1 MFVHCPLRALG
12 GTSAVFAPFALLR
25 GLHAFEWVCF
35 ALIELPN
42 AGAIEPQLIGFHL
55 NATAPFG
62 RQLFHCE
69 ANGITCM
76 WERSKLDR
84 PSARQ
89 GASGDEQISPGTI
102 IEGQHLAFM
111 PRYRASLRAAQ
122 PRSATV
128 SLASDC
134 AQARVTAELSCLLP
148 NVAAQPPFSTKPG

>member
-1 MFVHCPLRALG
+1 MPPRRSGDSSSIAKRM
-12 GTSAVFAPFALLR
+12 ALLACGK
-25 GLHAFEWVCF
+25 GLYWTG
-35 ALIELPN
+35 L
-42 AGAIEPQLIGFHL
+42 
-55 NATAPFG
+55 
-62 RQLFHCE
+62 R
-69 ANGITCM
+69 
-76 WERSKLDR
+76 
-84 PSARQ
+84 RQ

-102 IEGQHLAFM
+102 IEGQHLAFI